1 MTCKK
6 ATSKEKVDYRV
17 ATAAKTMVS
26 IVVLICMGGTHV
38 SPFYN
43 L

>member
-1 MTCKK
+1 MTCHKVN
-6 ATSKEKVDYRV
+6 SKEKVDYKG
-17 ATAAKTMVS
+17 ATAAKTTVS

-38 SPFYN
+38 FSV